1 MTKFLKIS
9 EVSNILNLV
18 DTKTNKPLNY
28 VHRYWETQFADIKPR
43 RINNQRYYSLKQV
56 ERLKTIQYLLK
67 KEGMTILGVKNIL
80 KLGSKVLD
88 VNNDDSLRNIVL
100 NKNFKSKAIKLLQKI
115 KKMKNYGKKNS
126 S

>member
-1 MTKFLKIS
+1 
-9 EVSNILNLV
+9 
-18 DTKTNKPLNY
+18 
-28 VHRYWETQFADIKPR
+28 
-43 RINNQRYYSLKQV
+43 
-56 ERLKTIQYLLK
+56 
-67 KEGMTILGVKNIL
+67 MTILGVKNIL